1 LPAIEIKADTLAVT
15 GDVGY
20 EQAGEFAALCD
31 RFLGAHKSAPGVI
44 DLSGVGDL
52 VSPCLTA
59 IYDDARLHRPAK
71 LKVIVPGRLEQL
83 FAPGEIE
90 GLFSVETI

>member
-1 LPAIEIKADTLAVT
+1 MKAHTLLVT

-20 EQAGEFAALCD
+20 EGAGEFATLCD
-31 RFLGAHKSAPGVI
+31 KFLEAHKSAPGVI

-59 IYDDARLHRPAK
+59 IYDDARLHRPAG
-71 LKVIVPGRLEQL
+71 LKVIVPERLEQL
-83 FAPGEIE
+83 FAPGESE
-90 GLFSVETI
+90 GLFTVEII

>member
-1 LPAIEIKADTLAVT
+1 MVT

-20 EQAGEFAALCD
+20 ESAGEFATLCD
-31 RFLGAHKSAPGVI
+31 KFMEAHKAAPGVI
-44 DLSGVGDL
+44 DLSQVGDL

-59 IYDDARLHRPAK
+59 IYDDARLHRPAE
-71 LKVIVPGRLEQL
+71 LKVIVPEKLEQL

-90 GLFSVETI
+90 GLFTVETI